1 MTLLENKV
9 CLVTG
14 ASRGIGEAIALRF
27 AENGAH
33 VAFTY
38 QSSEEKAKVLEG
50 KLTAMGVKAKG
61 YKSNAA
67 SYSEAEQLVTDV
79 LEAFGA
85 LDVVVNNAGITR
97 DNLMLRMSEQEWD
110 DVMSINLKSCFNIT
124 KHAIK
129 PMMRARKGSIINISS
144 IVGLSGQGGQ
154 ANYSASK
161 AGIIGFTKSIAKE
174 LGSRNI
180 RSNAIAPGFIQTDM
194 TDELPENLKESYFKQ
209 IPLGRFGKPE
219 EVADVAVF
227 LASDMSG
234 YVNGQVLSVCGALY
248 T

>member
-1 MTLLENKV
+1 MKLLSNKV

-14 ASRGIGEAIALRF
+14 ASRGIGEAIAIRF
-27 AENGAH
+27 AENGAD
-33 VAFTY
+33 VAFTF
-38 QSSEEKAKVLEG
+38 QSSEEKARVLEN
-50 KLTAMGVKAKG
+50 KLKELGVKAKG
-61 YKSNAA
+61 YKSNAG
-67 SYSEAEQLVTDV
+67 SYSEAEQLIAQV
-79 LEAFGA
+79 LVDFGG

-110 DVMSINLKSCFNIT
+110 DIMAVNLKSCFNIT

-129 PMMRARKGSIINISS
+129 PMMRVKKGSIINISS
-144 IVGLSGQGGQ
+144 IVGLSGQAGQ

-161 AGIIGFTKSIAKE
+161 AGIIGFTKSVAKE

-194 TDELPENLKESYFKQ
+194 TDELPDNLKESYFKQ

>member
-1 MTLLENKV
+1 MRLLENNV

-38 QSSEEKAKVLEG
+38 QSSEEKARILED
-50 KLTAMGVKAKG
+50 KLNAAGVKAKG
-61 YKSNAA
+61 YKSNAG
-67 SYSEAEQLVTDV
+67 SYAEAEQLIADI
-79 LEAFGA
+79 LADFGQ

-110 DVMSINLKSCFNIT
+110 DIMAVNLKSCFNIT

-129 PMMRARKGSIINISS
+129 PMMRAKKGSIINISS
-144 IVGLSGQGGQ
+144 IVGLSGQAGQ
-154 ANYSASK
+154 ANYAASK
-161 AGIIGFTKSIAKE
+161 AGIIGFTKSVAKE

-194 TDELPENLKESYFKQ
+194 TDELPENLKE
-209 IPLGRFGKPE
+209 
-219 EVADVAVF
+219 
-227 LASDMSG
+227 
-234 YVNGQVLSVCGALY
+234 

>member
-1 MTLLENKV
+1 MKLLDQKV

-14 ASRGIGEAIALRF
+14 ASRGIGEAIAVRF
-27 AENGAH
+27 AEQGAN

-38 QSSEEKAKVLEG
+38 QSSEEKAKALESR
-50 KLTAMGVKAKG
+50 LAAMGVKAKG
-61 YKSNAA
+61 YRSNAGNYA
-67 SYSEAEQLVTDV
+67 EAEQLITDV
-79 LEAFGA
+79 LADFGG
-85 LDVVVNNAGITR
+85 LDAVVNNAGITR

-110 DVMSINLKSCFNIT
+110 DVMAINLKSCFNIT

-129 PMMRARKGSIINISS
+129 PMMRAKKGSIINISS
-144 IVGLSGQGGQ
+144 IVGLSGQAGQ

-161 AGIIGFTKSIAKE
+161 AGIIGFTKSVAKE

-194 TDELPENLKESYFKQ
+194 TDELPDNLKETYFKQ
-209 IPLGRFGKPE
+209 IRLGRFGKPE

-227 LASDMSG
+227 LASDMAG

>member
-1 MTLLENKV
+1 MKLLDQKV

-14 ASRGIGEAIALRF
+14 ASRGIGEAIAVRF
-27 AENGAH
+27 AEQGAS

-38 QSSEEKAKVLEG
+38 QSSEEKAKALESR
-50 KLTAMGVKAKG
+50 LAAMGVKAKG
-61 YKSNAA
+61 YRSNAGNYA
-67 SYSEAEQLVTDV
+67 EAEQLITDV
-79 LEAFGA
+79 LADFGG
-85 LDVVVNNAGITR
+85 LDAVVNNAGITR

-110 DVMSINLKSCFNIT
+110 DVMAINLKSCFNIT

-129 PMMRARKGSIINISS
+129 PMMRAKKGSIINISS
-144 IVGLSGQGGQ
+144 IVGLSGQAGQ

-161 AGIIGFTKSIAKE
+161 AGIIGFTKSVAKE

-194 TDELPENLKESYFKQ
+194 TDELPDNLKETYFKQ

-227 LASDMSG
+227 LASDMAG